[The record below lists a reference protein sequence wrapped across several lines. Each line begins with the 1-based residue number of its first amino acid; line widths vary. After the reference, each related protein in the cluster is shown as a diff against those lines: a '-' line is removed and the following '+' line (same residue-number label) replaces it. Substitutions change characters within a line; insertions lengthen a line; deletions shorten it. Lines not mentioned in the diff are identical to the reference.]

1 MRHIPFYVILC
12 NVNFTH
18 PWAEMSRK
26 AAKDIQEKNMMK
38 KFIVFL
44 CVAGVLTGCAVGGE
58 KTTAPKQEAKTE
70 EVQEK
75 ETEKTEQKTEEPKE
89 SA

>member
-1 MRHIPFYVILC
+1 
-12 NVNFTH
+12 
-18 PWAEMSRK
+18 
-26 AAKDIQEKNMMK
+26 MK

-75 ETEKTEQKTEEPKE
+75 ETEKTEEPKE
-89 SA
+89 TAETAENPDEDAMPENFRELFSMEADGINYLSIEV

>member
-1 MRHIPFYVILC
+1 
-12 NVNFTH
+12 
-18 PWAEMSRK
+18 
-26 AAKDIQEKNMMK
+26 MMK

-75 ETEKTEQKTEEPKE
+75 ETEKTE
-89 SA
+89 

>member
-1 MRHIPFYVILC
+1 
-12 NVNFTH
+12 
-18 PWAEMSRK
+18 
-26 AAKDIQEKNMMK
+26 MMK

-75 ETEKTEQKTEEPKE
+75 ETEKTEEPKE
-89 SA
+89 TAETVENPDEDAIPENFRELFSMEADGINFHRRY

>member
-1 MRHIPFYVILC
+1 
-12 NVNFTH
+12 
-18 PWAEMSRK
+18 
-26 AAKDIQEKNMMK
+26 MMK

-89 SA
+89 TAETAEESGRGRDTGEFPGTVAVWKRMESIIFP

>member
-1 MRHIPFYVILC
+1 
-12 NVNFTH
+12 
-18 PWAEMSRK
+18 
-26 AAKDIQEKNMMK
+26 MMK

-75 ETEKTEQKTEEPKE
+75 ETENTEQKTEEPKE
-89 SA
+89 TAETAENPDEDGTAPDGRGMPQG